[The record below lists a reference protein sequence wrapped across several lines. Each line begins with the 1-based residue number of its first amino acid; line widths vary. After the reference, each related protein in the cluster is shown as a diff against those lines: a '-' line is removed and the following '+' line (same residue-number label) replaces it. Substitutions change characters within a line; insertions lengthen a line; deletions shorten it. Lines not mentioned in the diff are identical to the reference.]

1 MKKKKVTLKTVRDLG
16 NKIRKG
22 KPFVGECI
30 DRNTGKI
37 IDLKGRLVKKLGKK
51 GK

>member
-1 MKKKKVTLKTVRDLG
+1 MKKKKVTLKTVKDLG

-30 DRNTGKI
+30 DRFSGKI
-37 IDLKGRLVKKLGKK
+37 MDLSGKTIKRIGKK
-51 GK
+51 K